1 MSLETHG
8 ESVRIREKQSED
20 TVNFSKGKLPN
31 QKHLL
36 NLKIIAS
43 HNNQEEVN
51 KNQNKR
57 KKARRVNE
65 HE

>member
-1 MSLETHG
+1 MSSETHG
-8 ESVRIREKQSED
+8 ENASIREKQSED
-20 TVNFSKGKLPN
+20 TVNFNKEKLPN

-36 NLKIIAS
+36 NLKTIAS

-51 KNQNKR
+51 KNQNRR